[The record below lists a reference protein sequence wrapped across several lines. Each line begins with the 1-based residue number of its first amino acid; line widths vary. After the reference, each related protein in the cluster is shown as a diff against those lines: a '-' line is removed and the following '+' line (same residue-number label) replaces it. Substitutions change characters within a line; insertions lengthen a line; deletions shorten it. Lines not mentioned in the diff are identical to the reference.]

1 MNVYARP
8 VCIVAHLYKTV
19 CAFSLYVPGSMC
31 GPSFRRKMENMRG
44 RYFILQSEKKDLQIT
59 NYFLILHG
67 ISKNTTSQDT
77 PVNILFMTKA
87 SPDALWDECLS
98 LIRGS
103 VTEQQ
108 YKAWFEPI
116 VFKSFNADT
125 KTVLVQVDRIVYE
138 VLEQNHVDLLTRVLT

>member
-1 MNVYARP
+1 
-8 VCIVAHLYKTV
+8 
-19 CAFSLYVPGSMC
+19 
-31 GPSFRRKMENMRG
+31 
-44 RYFILQSEKKDLQIT
+44 
-59 NYFLILHG
+59 
-67 ISKNTTSQDT
+67 
-77 PVNILFMTKA
+77 MTKT
-87 SPDALWDECLS
+87 SPDALWDECLA

-138 VLEQNHVDLLTRVLT
+138 VLEQTMSICSHGC

>member
-1 MNVYARP
+1 
-8 VCIVAHLYKTV
+8 
-19 CAFSLYVPGSMC
+19 
-31 GPSFRRKMENMRG
+31 
-44 RYFILQSEKKDLQIT
+44 
-59 NYFLILHG
+59 
-67 ISKNTTSQDT
+67 
-77 PVNILFMTKA
+77 MTKT
-87 SPDALWDECLS
+87 SPDALWDECLA

-138 VLEQNHVDLLTRVLT
+138 VLEHIVVELLSRVLTQVFCNDVRLTYRVIDKGRKGTEIPSDLPEKPVADKATRETQSVGQP